1 MKSVL
6 DEHGP
11 PPDGDGDSSVPL
23 NNYERLIVLHA
34 LSMSFGF
41 LVLLPAG
48 ALLARYARP
57 FTTMWFKIH
66 RMCNMYVALP
76 VIILGFVLAITTR
89 LDGGL
94 LRPDVHQVRPTG
106 SQTYVD

>member
-1 MKSVL
+1 MKLVL

-11 PPDGDGDSSVPL
+11 PPDEDGDSSAPL

-41 LVLLPAG
+41 LVLLPTG
-48 ALLARYARP
+48 VVLARYARS
-57 FTTMWFKIH
+57 FTTRWFKIH

-76 VIILGFVLAITTR
+76 VMILGFVLAIATQ
-89 LDGGL
+89 LDRGL
-94 LRPDVHQVRPTG
+94 LWPDVHQVRPTG
-106 SQTYVD
+106 SQKYVD